1 MSDVYSRGCG
11 PQKLGTPFKLAPL
24 AAIAVK
30 AVAPVV
36 AKKVMDKVSGPTFKG
51 ANASNSKCWPGY
63 GPPEDGPKTKES
75 PSRPGVRVNNC
86 VKK

>member
-24 AAIAVK
+24 AAVAVK
-30 AVAPVV
+30 AVAPIV

-63 GPPEDGPKTKES
+63 EKQGTKES
-75 PSRPGVRVNNC
+75 PTRPGVRVNNC